1 MEIYGWG
8 RIYIQWTTVDVQSSL
23 SVSLTIFCHGFL
35 IQSLVPVVGSID
47 LAHGIGDEDDALRR
61 NAAWVFGGMNELAE
75 GTLRLSDGHSDRDSD
90 VDVRLVTSRTF
101 HVKHFSLPKLDFIG
115 RENLLS
121 KKLLGRIIKHSVQQ
135 QGILYR
141 RLHLLRVVDVHGGLE
156 GKGIRVDGL
165 LGTMVVEEVEVVR
178 RAERQLL
185 LECGNLLVELLEGLA
200 RLHLLLLLDDG
211 EGKVILV
218 LILRSIH
225 SLSRLLQHQV
235 LLGGEVTNLPYEGAE
250 PRLLGKLGVVIE
262 ETSGNLTHVRIT
274 VRVHGDETTAHL
286 LAFIK

>member
-1 MEIYGWG
+1 M
-8 RIYIQWTTVDVQSSL
+8 D
-23 SVSLTIFCHGFL
+23 
-35 IQSLVPVVGSID
+35 
-47 LAHGIGDEDDALRR
+47 
-61 NAAWVFGGMNELAE
+61 ELAE
-75 GTLRLSDGHSDRDSD
+75 GALSLSDGHTDRDSD

-101 HVKHFSLPKLDFIG
+101 HVEHFPFPKLDVIG

-121 KKLLGRIIKHSVQQ
+121 EKLLLRVIKHSVQQ
-135 QGILYR
+135 QGILHR

-156 GKGIRVDGL
+156 GEGIRVDGF
-165 LGTMVVEEVEVVR
+165 LGTMVIEEVEVMR

-185 LECGNLLVELLEGLA
+185 FEDGNLLVELLEGLA

-225 SLSRLLQHQV
+225 SLSHLLQHLV
-235 LLGGEVTNLPYEGAE
+235 LLGGEVANLTYEGAE

-262 ETSGNLTHVRIT
+262 EMSGNLTHVRIA